1 MKKFFLTILLVLTT
15 IFGLSAQASLNLNSF
30 VHSVT
35 PGQCRADGKIKIT
48 VAGNNKIKSL
58 SIDDTLL
65 EDKEALEDY
74 LIVTINKA
82 MDKVSDANKNAFGF
96 INDMKL
102 PFNL

>member
-1 MKKFFLTILLVLTT
+1 M
-15 IFGLSAQASLNLNSF
+15 FGNLNPLDLMGKLQELTDKADATRKSLDETLIEET
-30 VHSVT
+30 S
-35 PGQCRADGKIKIT
+35 ADGKIKIT

-65 EDKEALEDY
+65 
-74 LIVTINKA
+74 
-82 MDKVSDANKNAFGF
+82 DANKNAFGF

>member
-1 MKKFFLTILLVLTT
+1 M
-15 IFGLSAQASLNLNSF
+15 FGNLNPLDLMGKLQELTDKADATRKSLDETLIEET
-30 VHSVT
+30 S
-35 PGQCRADGKIKIT
+35 ADGKIKIA

-65 EDKEALEDY
+65 EDN

>member
-48 VAGNNKIKSL
+48 LPPTMGAANTKLQVKLDKPNGL
-58 SIDDTLL
+58 SSTAPL
-65 EDKEALEDY
+65 EIGVTGTDK
-74 LIVTINKA
+74 
-82 MDKVSDANKNAFGF
+82 
-96 INDMKL
+96 
-102 PFNL
+102 

>member
-1 MKKFFLTILLVLTT
+1 M
-15 IFGLSAQASLNLNSF
+15 FGNLNPLDLMGKLQELTDKADATRKSLDETLIEET
-30 VHSVT
+30 S
-35 PGQCRADGKIKIT
+35 ADGKIKIT

-102 PFNL
+102 PFNR